1 MSDPSRP
8 VMLRPAVRLRRAL
21 LGAFAG
27 VGVLWMLAAL
37 QGASGVPWIWLGVL
51 PRTWIGLPGIVT
63 APLVHD
69 SWNHLMA
76 NTPALLG
83 LGLIALYGYPR
94 ATRYAVPL
102 IWVLSGLGVW
112 LFARDSFHIG
122 ISGVNHG
129 LLFFILGIALLRR
142 DPLSIILALLVFV
155 LFGSMATGIFPRAP
169 GISFEYHLFGAI
181 AGVLAALL
189 LFRVDPV
196 PVLRPRSQ
204 DTPEES
210 KEPPDP
216 QPTPSSESVKR
227 TTEPRSPT
235 NP

>member
-1 MSDPSRP
+1 
-8 VMLRPAVRLRRAL
+8 MLRPAERLQRAL
-21 LGAFAG
+21 LGTFAG
-27 VGVLWMLAAL
+27 VGVLWILTAL
-37 QGASGVPWIWLGVL
+37 QAASGTTWVWLGVL
-51 PRTWIGLPGIVT
+51 PRTWIGLPGIMT
-63 APLVHD
+63 APLIHD
-69 SWNHLMA
+69 SWSHLMA

-94 ATRYAVPL
+94 ATRFAVPL
-102 IWVLSGLGVW
+102 IWVVSGVGVW

-129 LLFFILGIALLRR
+129 LLFFVLTVALLRR
-142 DPLSIILALLVFV
+142 DALSLILALLVFV
-155 LFGSMATGIFPRAP
+155 LFGSMAAGIFPRAP
-169 GISFEYHLFGAI
+169 GISFEYHLFGAF

-204 DTPEES
+204 DTPENS
-210 KEPPDP
+210 KASSDP
-216 QPTPSSESVKR
+216 QPAPPSGSGKA
-227 TTEPRSPT
+227 TTGPRSPT